1 MKIKFV
7 PTNQEIEGDPNK
19 SLLQLCTEN
28 GIEIKSICK
37 GVPSCA
43 ECRIRIVDGE
53 YNVVP
58 PTKAEMSLIGTN
70 YFVDQRRL
78 SCQVR
83 CFGDIT
89 VDLKEQI
96 ERSEFQNKK
105 VRGFRAPG
113 QKGSHVETHAKQGTL
128 VLEEGS
134 VPHRNPDQ
142 KPHTPGT
149 SPLQGHPEEGHAH
162 PQQTEGLSHEEK
174 ARRQQQGGGG
184 NRQNQN
190 RQQQGGGNR
199 QQQNNQQAK
208 GGGQNQGPRA
218 EGGGG
223 GRSRNRNRN
232 RNRGPRPEGG
242 GSGGG
247 SGGQN
252 RGPKENP

>member
-1 MKIKFV
+1 VKIKFV
-7 PTNQEIEGDPNK
+7 PTNQEIQGDPNK
-19 SLLQLCTEN
+19 TLLQLCTEN

-43 ECRIRIVDGE
+43 ECRIRIVEGD

-58 PTKAEMSLIGTN
+58 PTKAEMSLVGTN

-96 ERSEFQNKK
+96 ERSEIQNKK

-113 QKGSHVETHAKQGTL
+113 QKGSQVETQAKQGTL
-128 VLEEGS
+128 VLEEGA

-149 SPLQGHPEEGHAH
+149 SPMQGHPEEGHSH
-162 PQQTEGLSHEEK
+162 PQQTEGRAHE
-174 ARRQQQGGGG
+174 
-184 NRQNQN
+184 
-190 RQQQGGGNR
+190 
-199 QQQNNQQAK
+199 NQQK
-208 GGGQNQGPRA
+208 RG
-218 EGGGG
+218 GGGG
-223 GRSRNRNRN
+223 GRDGGRDHRGGR
-232 RNRGPRPEGG
+232 RGGRGGRDRDRGGNRGGG
-242 GSGGG
+242 GG
-247 SGGQN
+247 
-252 RGPKENP
+252 NPR